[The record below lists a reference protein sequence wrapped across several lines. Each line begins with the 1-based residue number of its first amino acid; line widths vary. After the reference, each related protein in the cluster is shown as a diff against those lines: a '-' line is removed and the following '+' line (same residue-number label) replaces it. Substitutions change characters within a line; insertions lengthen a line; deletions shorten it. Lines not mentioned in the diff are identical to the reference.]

1 MDFLRLLEGIRNP
14 VLDSFFQWITYFGQ
28 EICILAVICLF
39 YWCLDKNFAYRLGF
53 IYFSAG
59 LCIQTLKITLRIP
72 RPWILDPEF
81 HPVASAVPAAT
92 GYSFP
97 SGHTQGGTCL
107 FVPLALRSRKF
118 WQKCLCILMFL
129 AIGFSRMYLG
139 VHTPK
144 DVLTAMAVSLFFTA
158 IIRKFGDSLLEEN
171 RYTKMISVILLILSF
186 LTAFYALLLFRQ
198 NIIEVKYAAD
208 CCKAAGAGL
217 GFAAGFYL
225 ERTYLNFCSRC
236 RNVSHLL
243 QRMTVGLLLTLVL
256 KLTLK
261 FFLGDT
267 LFMELLQYFFV
278 VLFVMY
284 GYPFLFY
291 KNEKNFFTGNS
302 FYPLQ

>member
-1 MDFLRLLEGIRNP
+1 MDFLKLLEGIRNP

-59 LCIQTLKITLRIP
+59 LCIQTLKITFRIP

-158 IIRKFGDSLLEEN
+158 IIWKFGDSLLEEN

-186 LTAFYALLLFRQ
+186 LTAFYALVLFRQ

-284 GYPFLFY
+284 GYPFLFT
-291 KNEKNFFTGNS
+291 KMKKTS
-302 FYPLQ
+302 LQ

>member
-39 YWCLDKNFAYRLGF
+39 YWCLDKRFAYRLGF

-59 LCIQTLKITLRIP
+59 LCIQTLKITFRIP

-158 IIRKFGDSLLEEN
+158 IIWKFGDSLLEEN
-171 RYTKMISVILLILSF
+171 RYTKMISVILLILSC

-236 RNVSHLL
+236 RNISHLL
-243 QRMTVGLLLTLVL
+243 QRMTAGLLLTLVL

-267 LFMELLQYFFV
+267 LLMELLQYFFV

-284 GYPFLFY
+284 GYPFLFT
-291 KNEKNFFTGNS
+291 KMKKT
-302 FYPLQ
+302 PLQ

>member
-39 YWCLDKNFAYRLGF
+39 YWCLDKKFAYRLGF

-59 LCIQTLKITLRIP
+59 LCIQTLKITFRIP

-144 DVLTAMAVSLFFTA
+144 DVLTAMTVSLFFTA
-158 IIRKFGDSLLEEN
+158 IIWKFGDSLLEEN
-171 RYTKMISVILLILSF
+171 RYTKMISVILLILSC

-236 RNVSHLL
+236 RNISHLL

-267 LFMELLQYFFV
+267 LLMELLQYFFV

-284 GYPFLFY
+284 GYPFLFT
-291 KNEKNFFTGNS
+291 KMKKT
-302 FYPLQ
+302 PLQ

>member
-1 MDFLRLLEGIRNP
+1 MDFLRLLEAIRNP

-59 LCIQTLKITLRIP
+59 LCIQTLKITFRIP

-158 IIRKFGDSLLEEN
+158 IIWKFGDSLLEEN

-186 LTAFYALLLFRQ
+186 LTAFYALVLFRQ

-284 GYPFLFY
+284 GYPFLFT
-291 KNEKNFFTGNS
+291 KMKKTS
-302 FYPLQ
+302 LQ

>member
-59 LCIQTLKITLRIP
+59 LCIQTLKITFRIP

-284 GYPFLFY
+284 GYPFLFT
-291 KNEKNFFTGNS
+291 KMKKTS
-302 FYPLQ
+302 LQ

>member
-59 LCIQTLKITLRIP
+59 LCIQTLKITFRIP

-158 IIRKFGDSLLEEN
+158 IIWKFGDSLLEEN

-284 GYPFLFY
+284 GYPFLFT
-291 KNEKNFFTGNS
+291 KMKKTS
-302 FYPLQ
+302 LQ

>member
-1 MDFLRLLEGIRNP
+1 MDFLKLLEGIRNP

-39 YWCLDKNFAYRLGF
+39 YWCLDKRFAYRLGF

-59 LCIQTLKITLRIP
+59 LCIQTLKITFRIP

-158 IIRKFGDSLLEEN
+158 IIWKFGDSLLEEN
-171 RYTKMISVILLILSF
+171 RYTKMISVILLILSC

-284 GYPFLFY
+284 GYPFLFT
-291 KNEKNFFTGNS
+291 KMKKT
-302 FYPLQ
+302 PLQ

>member
-1 MDFLRLLEGIRNP
+1 MDFLRLLEAIRNP
-14 VLDSFFQWITYFGQ
+14 VLDSFFQWITYLGQ

-59 LCIQTLKITLRIP
+59 LCIQTLKITFRIP

-158 IIRKFGDSLLEEN
+158 IIWKFGDNLLEEN

-284 GYPFLFY
+284 GYPFLFT
-291 KNEKNFFTGNS
+291 KMKKT
-302 FYPLQ
+302 PLQ

>member
-59 LCIQTLKITLRIP
+59 LCIQTLKITFRIP

-158 IIRKFGDSLLEEN
+158 IIWKFGDSLLEEN

-186 LTAFYALLLFRQ
+186 LTAFYALVLFRQ

-284 GYPFLFY
+284 GYPFLFT
-291 KNEKNFFTGNS
+291 KMKKT
-302 FYPLQ
+302 PLQ

>member
-39 YWCLDKNFAYRLGF
+39 YWCLDKRFAYRLGF

-59 LCIQTLKITLRIP
+59 LCIQTLKITFRIP

-107 FVPLALRSRKF
+107 FVPMALRSRKF

-158 IIRKFGDSLLEEN
+158 IIWKFGDSLLEEN
-171 RYTKMISVILLILSF
+171 RYTKMISVILLILSC

-236 RNVSHLL
+236 RNISHLL

-267 LFMELLQYFFV
+267 LLMELLQYFFV

-284 GYPFLFY
+284 GYPFLFT
-291 KNEKNFFTGNS
+291 KMKKT
-302 FYPLQ
+302 PLQ

>member
-59 LCIQTLKITLRIP
+59 LCIQTLKITFRIP

-107 FVPLALRSRKF
+107 FAPLALRSRKF

-158 IIRKFGDSLLEEN
+158 IIWKFGDSLLEEN

-186 LTAFYALLLFRQ
+186 LTAFYALVLFRQ

-284 GYPFLFY
+284 GYPFLFT
-291 KNEKNFFTGNS
+291 KMKKT
-302 FYPLQ
+302 PLQ

>member
-59 LCIQTLKITLRIP
+59 LCIQTLKITFRIP

-158 IIRKFGDSLLEEN
+158 IIWKFGDSLLEEN

-284 GYPFLFY
+284 GYPFLFT
-291 KNEKNFFTGNS
+291 KMKKT
-302 FYPLQ
+302 PLQ

>member
-59 LCIQTLKITLRIP
+59 LCIQTLKITFRIP

-158 IIRKFGDSLLEEN
+158 IIWKFGDSLLEEN

-208 CCKAAGAGL
+208 CCKASGAGL

-284 GYPFLFY
+284 GYPFLFT
-291 KNEKNFFTGNS
+291 KMKKTS
-302 FYPLQ
+302 LQ

>member
-59 LCIQTLKITLRIP
+59 LCIQTLKITFRIP

-267 LFMELLQYFFV
+267 LFMELLPYFFV

-284 GYPFLFY
+284 GYPFLFT
-291 KNEKNFFTGNS
+291 KMKKTS
-302 FYPLQ
+302 LQ

>member
-1 MDFLRLLEGIRNP
+1 MDFLKLLEGIRNP

-59 LCIQTLKITLRIP
+59 LCIQTLKITFRIP

-158 IIRKFGDSLLEEN
+158 IIWKFGDSLLEEN
-171 RYTKMISVILLILSF
+171 RYTKMISVILLILSC

-284 GYPFLFY
+284 GYPFLFT
-291 KNEKNFFTGNS
+291 KMKKTS
-302 FYPLQ
+302 LQ

>member
-1 MDFLRLLEGIRNP
+1 MEFLRLLEGIRNP
-14 VLDSFFQWITYFGQ
+14 ILDSFFQWITYFGQ

-39 YWCLDKNFAYRLGF
+39 YWCLDKTFAYRLGF

-59 LCIQTLKITLRIP
+59 LCVQTLKITFRIP
-72 RPWILDPEF
+72 RPWVLDPEF

-107 FVPLALRSRKF
+107 FVPMALRSRKR
-118 WQKCLCILMFL
+118 WQKFLCILMFL

-144 DVLTAMAVSLFFTA
+144 DVLTAMAVSLFFTVM
-158 IIRKFGDSLLEEN
+158 IWEFGDCLLSGTIH
-171 RYTKMISVILLILSF
+171 TKMISVILLIFSC
-186 LTAFYALLLFRQ
+186 LTALYALLLFRRGS
-198 NIIEVKYAAD
+198 IEVKYAAD

-225 ERTYLNFCSRC
+225 ERTYLNFSSCCLSK
-236 RNVSHLL
+236 SHLFS
-243 QRMTVGLLLTLVL
+243 RMIAGLFLTLLLKIL
-256 KLTLK
+256 LK
-261 FFLGDT
+261 FLLGDT
-267 LFMELLQYFFV
+267 LLMEFLQYSLV

-284 GYPFLFY
+284 GYPFLFT
-291 KNEKNFFTGNS
+291 KIQKT
-302 FYPLQ
+302 PLQ

>member
-1 MDFLRLLEGIRNP
+1 MNFLRLLEGIRNP

-39 YWCLDKNFAYRLGF
+39 YWCLDKKFAYRLGF

-59 LCIQTLKITLRIP
+59 LCIQTLKITFRIP

-144 DVLTAMAVSLFFTA
+144 DVRTAMAVSLFFTA
-158 IIRKFGDSLLEEN
+158 IIWKFGDSLLEEN
-171 RYTKMISVILLILSF
+171 RYTKMISVILLILSC

-236 RNVSHLL
+236 RNISHLL

-267 LFMELLQYFFV
+267 LLMELLQYFFV

-284 GYPFLFY
+284 GYPFLFT
-291 KNEKNFFTGNS
+291 KMKKT
-302 FYPLQ
+302 PLQ

>member
-14 VLDSFFQWITYFGQ
+14 VLDSFFQWITYLGQ

-59 LCIQTLKITLRIP
+59 LCIQTLKITFRIP

-158 IIRKFGDSLLEEN
+158 IIWKFGDSLLEEN

-284 GYPFLFY
+284 GYPFLFT
-291 KNEKNFFTGNS
+291 KMKKT
-302 FYPLQ
+302 PLQ

>member
-14 VLDSFFQWITYFGQ
+14 VLDSFFQWITYLGQ

-59 LCIQTLKITLRIP
+59 LCIQTLKITFRIP

-158 IIRKFGDSLLEEN
+158 IIWKFGDNLLEEN

-284 GYPFLFY
+284 GYPFLFT
-291 KNEKNFFTGNS
+291 KMKKT
-302 FYPLQ
+302 PLQ

>member
-59 LCIQTLKITLRIP
+59 LCIQTLKITFRIP

-186 LTAFYALLLFRQ
+186 LTAFYALVLFRQ

-284 GYPFLFY
+284 GYPFLFT
-291 KNEKNFFTGNS
+291 KMKKTS
-302 FYPLQ
+302 LQ

>member
-39 YWCLDKNFAYRLGF
+39 YWCLDKRFAYRLGF

-59 LCIQTLKITLRIP
+59 LCIQTLKITFRIP

-158 IIRKFGDSLLEEN
+158 IIWKFGDSLLEEN
-171 RYTKMISVILLILSF
+171 RYTKMISVILLILSC
-186 LTAFYALLLFRQ
+186 LTAFYALLLFHQ

-236 RNVSHLL
+236 RNISHLL

-284 GYPFLFY
+284 GYPFLFT
-291 KNEKNFFTGNS
+291 KMKKT
-302 FYPLQ
+302 PLQ

>member
-59 LCIQTLKITLRIP
+59 LCIQTLKITFRIP

-158 IIRKFGDSLLEEN
+158 IIWKFGDSLLEEN

-186 LTAFYALLLFRQ
+186 LTAFYALVLFRQ

-284 GYPFLFY
+284 GYPFLFT
-291 KNEKNFFTGNS
+291 KMKKTS
-302 FYPLQ
+302 LQ

>member
-39 YWCLDKNFAYRLGF
+39 YWCLDKKFAYRLGF

-59 LCIQTLKITLRIP
+59 LCIQTLKITFRIP

-158 IIRKFGDSLLEEN
+158 IIWKFGDSLLEEN
-171 RYTKMISVILLILSF
+171 RYTKMISVILLILSC

-267 LFMELLQYFFV
+267 LLMELLQYFFV

-284 GYPFLFY
+284 GYPFLFT
-291 KNEKNFFTGNS
+291 KMKKT
-302 FYPLQ
+302 PLQ

>member
-59 LCIQTLKITLRIP
+59 LCIQTLKITFRIP

-107 FVPLALRSRKF
+107 FAPLALRSRKF

-158 IIRKFGDSLLEEN
+158 IIWKFGDSLLEEN

-284 GYPFLFY
+284 GYPFLFT
-291 KNEKNFFTGNS
+291 KMKKT
-302 FYPLQ
+302 PLQ

>member
-39 YWCLDKNFAYRLGF
+39 YWCLDKKLRLSAW
-53 IYFSAG
+53 IYLL
-59 LCIQTLKITLRIP
+59 LCRSVHPDIENYLSDSSPVDTV
-72 RPWILDPEF
+72 PEF

-107 FVPLALRSRKF
+107 FAPLALRSRKF
-118 WQKCLCILMFL
+118 WQKCLCILMFP

-158 IIRKFGDSLLEEN
+158 IIWKFGDSLLEEN

-208 CCKAAGAGL
+208 CCKACRRGL
-217 GFAAGFYL
+217 A
-225 ERTYLNFCSRC
+225 S
-236 RNVSHLL
+236 L
-243 QRMTVGLLLTLVL
+243 QAFIWNGLI
-256 KLTLK
+256 
-261 FFLGDT
+261 
-267 LFMELLQYFFV
+267 
-278 VLFVMY
+278 
-284 GYPFLFY
+284 
-291 KNEKNFFTGNS
+291 
-302 FYPLQ
+302 

>member
-39 YWCLDKNFAYRLGF
+39 YWCLDKKFAYRLGF

-59 LCIQTLKITLRIP
+59 LCIQTLKITFRIP

-158 IIRKFGDSLLEEN
+158 IIWKFGDSLLEES

-225 ERTYLNFCSRC
+225 ERTYLNFCSRY

-284 GYPFLFY
+284 GYPFLFT
-291 KNEKNFFTGNS
+291 KMKKT
-302 FYPLQ
+302 PLQ